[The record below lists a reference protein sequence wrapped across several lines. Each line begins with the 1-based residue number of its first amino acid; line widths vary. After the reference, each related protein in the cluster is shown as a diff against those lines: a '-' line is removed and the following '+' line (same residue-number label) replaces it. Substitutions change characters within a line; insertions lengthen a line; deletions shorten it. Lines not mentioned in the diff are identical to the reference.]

1 MYLNM
6 KKTFVAIL
14 TGMAML
20 TSVAHAQRGA
30 DGQLKLIYWQAPS
43 ILNPYLSGGSKD
55 TEASSLVL
63 EPLANFDENGN
74 MVPVLAQAIPQAAG
88 DLKSITWKLKAG
100 IVWSDGTPFTAEDV
114 VFTAEYCKQM
124 ESCATGSY
132 RDVSSVEK
140 VDDLTVKVN
149 FSVPKPFPYELFV
162 SAGEPI
168 LQKAQFQDCLGD
180 TKALECTEQNFGPV
194 GTGPFK
200 VTEFR
205 ANDVA
210 LYAANEQYRDA
221 GKPHF
226 ATVLLKGGGDAAS
239 AARSVLETG
248 EFDFAWNLQIE
259 PEVMLQM
266 EKVGK
271 GKIVA
276 GFGTAVER
284 LILNLSNPDTSLGDN
299 RSTLKGGR
307 HPFLNDPAVRRA
319 LSLAIDRQ
327 ILVDTGYGRT
337 GQVTCN
343 VVPAPAIYVSTA
355 NDWCKTQ
362 DVEKANMLL
371 DMAGWQRGEDGV
383 REKDGV
389 RLSILYQTST
399 NTVRQD
405 TQALIKQM
413 WQRIGVE
420 TELKNI
426 SGSVFFGSDPGS
438 PDTYQ
443 KFYADIQMYTNLFL
457 GVDPEPYMGAW
468 ICSQIP
474 SPENQWQGGNVPRYC
489 DAEYNELVEQM
500 SVTASLEKRAVLV
513 KRMNDMLVD
522 YGAIIPLIH
531 RGRVSAHVLTLGGI
545 KHNVWDSEL
554 WNVEDWHRIR

>member
-1 MYLNM
+1 M

-114 VFTAEYCKQM
+114 VFTAEYCMQM
-124 ESCATGSY
+124 ESCATASY

-226 ATVLLKGGGDAAS
+226 ASVLLKGGGDAAS

-327 ILVDTGYGRT
+327 ILVDAGYGRT

-343 VVPAPAIYVSTA
+343 VVPAPAVYVSTA

-362 DVEKANMLL
+362 DVEKANMHL
-371 DMAGWQRGEDGV
+371 DKAGWQRAADGV

-443 KFYADIQMYTNLFL
+443 KFYADVQMYTNLFL

-468 ICSQIP
+468 ICNQIP

-531 RGRVSAHVLTLGGI
+531 RGRVSAHVSTLGGI

>member
-1 MYLNM
+1 MYINM

-114 VFTAEYCKQM
+114 VFTAEYCRQM
-124 ESCATGSY
+124 KSCATGSY

-140 VDDLTVKVN
+140 LDDHTVKVN
-149 FSVPKPFPYELFV
+149 FSVPKPFPYEPLV

-226 ATVLLKGGGDAAS
+226 ASVLLKGGGDAAS

-327 ILVDTGYGRT
+327 ILVDAGYGRT

-343 VVPAPAIYVSTA
+343 VVPAPAVYVSTA

-362 DVEKANMLL
+362 DVEKANMHL
-371 DMAGWQRGEDGV
+371 DKAGWQRAADGV

-531 RGRVSAHVLTLGGI
+531 RGRVSAHVSTLGGI

>member
-1 MYLNM
+1 MYINM

-20 TSVAHAQRGA
+20 TNVAHAQRGA

-88 DLKSITWKLKAG
+88 DLKSITWKLKAD

-124 ESCATGSY
+124 ESCATASY

-149 FSVPKPFPYELFV
+149 FSVAKPFPYELFV

-210 LYAANEQYRDA
+210 LYAANEQYREA

-284 LILNLSNPDTSLGDN
+284 LVVNLSNPDAELGDM

-307 HPFLNDPAVRRA
+307 HPFLGDSAVRRA

-371 DMAGWQRGEDGV
+371 DAAGWKRGEDGV
-383 REKDGV
+383 REQDGV

-426 SGSVFFGSDPGS
+426 SGSVFFGSDPGN

-443 KFYADIQMYTNLFL
+443 KFYADVQMYTNLFL
-457 GVDPEPYMGAW
+457 NIDPEPYMGAW

-474 SPENQWQGGNVPRYC
+474 NPGNQWQGGNVPRYC
-489 DAEYNELVEQM
+489 NEEYDELVKQL
-500 SVTASLEKRAVLV
+500 SVTASLEKRVALV

-522 YGAIIPLIH
+522 HGSHIPLIH

-545 KHNVWDSEL
+545 KHNVWDAEL

>member
-1 MYLNM
+1 MSVKRNSIA
-6 KKTFVAIL
+6 FL
-14 TGMAML
+14 TGMAIL
-20 TSVAHAQRGA
+20 TSVAHAERGA
-30 DGQLKLIYWQAPS
+30 DGQLNLIYWQAPS

-74 MVPVLAQAIPQAAG
+74 MVPVLAEAIPQAAE
-88 DLKSITWKLKAG
+88 DLKSITWQLKSG
-100 IVWSDGTPFTAEDV
+100 ILWSDGTPFSADDV

-124 ESCATGSY
+124 ESCATASY

-140 VDDLTVKVN
+140 LDDLTVKVN
-149 FSVPKPFPYELFV
+149 FSIPKPFPYGLFV

-180 TKALECTEQNFGPV
+180 EKAQECSEQNFGPI

-210 LYAANEQYRDA
+210 VYAANEHYRELD
-221 GKPHF
+221 KPHF
-226 ATVLLKGGGDAAS
+226 ATVVLKGGGDAAS

-259 PEVMLQM
+259 PEVMRQM
-266 EKVGK
+266 EKAGK

-284 LILNLSNPDTSLGDN
+284 LVVNLSNPDVELDDM
-299 RSTLKGGR
+299 RSTLEGGE
-307 HPFLNDPAVRRA
+307 HPFLSDPAVRRA

-327 ILVDTGYGRT
+327 VLVDTGYGPT

-371 DMAGWQRGEDGV
+371 DEAGWMRGADGV

-399 NTVRQD
+399 NNVRQD

-413 WQRIGVE
+413 WQEIGVE

-426 SGSVFFGSDPGS
+426 SGSVFFGSDPAN

-457 GVDPEPYMGAW
+457 NIDPEPYMGAW

-474 SPENQWQGGNVPRYC
+474 NPENQWQGGNVPRYC
-489 DAEYNELVEQM
+489 NEEYDELVKQL
-500 SVTASLEKRAVLV
+500 SVTAPLDKRVALI
-513 KRMNDMLVD
+513 KKMNDMLVD
-522 YGAIIPLIH
+522 HGSHIPLIH
-531 RGRVSAHVLTLGGI
+531 RGRVSAHSLTLGGI
-545 KHNVWDSEL
+545 RHNVWDVEL
-554 WNVEDWHRIR
+554 WNIEDWHRIR

>member
-1 MYLNM
+1 MSVKRNSIA
-6 KKTFVAIL
+6 FL
-14 TGMAML
+14 TGMAIL
-20 TSVAHAQRGA
+20 TSVAQAERGA
-30 DGQLKLIYWQAPS
+30 DGQLNLIYWQAPS

-74 MVPVLAQAIPQAAG
+74 MVPVLAEAIPQAAE
-88 DLKSITWKLKAG
+88 DLKSITWQLKSG
-100 IVWSDGTPFTAEDV
+100 ILWSDGTPFSADDV
-114 VFTAEYCKQM
+114 VFTAEYCKRM
-124 ESCATGSY
+124 ESCATASY

-140 VDDLTVKVN
+140 LDDLTVKVN
-149 FSVPKPFPYELFV
+149 FSIPKPFPYGLFV

-180 TKALECTEQNFGPV
+180 AKAQECSEQNFGPI

-210 LYAANEQYRDA
+210 VYAANENYRELN
-221 GKPHF
+221 KPHF
-226 ATVLLKGGGDAAS
+226 ATVVLKGGGDAAS

-259 PEVMLQM
+259 PEVMRQM
-266 EKVGK
+266 EKAGK

-284 LILNLSNPDTSLGDN
+284 LVLNLSNPDVELGDM
-299 RSTLKGGR
+299 RSTLEGGE
-307 HPFLNDPAVRRA
+307 HPFLSDPAVRRA

-327 ILVDTGYGRT
+327 VLVDTGYGPT

-343 VVPAPAIYVSTA
+343 VVPAPAIYVSTT

-362 DVEKANMLL
+362 DVEKANRLL
-371 DMAGWQRGEDGV
+371 DEAGWMRGTDGV

-399 NTVRQD
+399 NNVRQD

-413 WQRIGVE
+413 WQEIGVE

-426 SGSVFFGSDPGS
+426 SGSVFFGSDPAN

-457 GVDPEPYMGAW
+457 NIDPEPYMGAW
-468 ICSQIP
+468 LCSQIP
-474 SPENQWQGGNVPRYC
+474 NPENQWQGGNVPRYC
-489 DAEYNELVEQM
+489 NEEYDELVKQL
-500 SVTASLEKRAVLV
+500 SVTAPLEKRVAFI
-513 KRMNDMLVD
+513 KKMNDMLVD
-522 YGAIIPLIH
+522 HGSHIPLIH
-531 RGRVSAHVLTLGGI
+531 PWTRFRPPLDVGGNQAQCLGFGTLE
-545 KHNVWDSEL
+545 H
-554 WNVEDWHRIR
+554 